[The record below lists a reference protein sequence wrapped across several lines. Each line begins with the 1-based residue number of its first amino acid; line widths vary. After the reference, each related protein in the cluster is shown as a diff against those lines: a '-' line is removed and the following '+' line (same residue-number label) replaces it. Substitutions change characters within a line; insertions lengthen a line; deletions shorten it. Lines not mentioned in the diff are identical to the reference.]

1 VRLLALDTSTRLA
14 CVAGADLGAQ
24 RIAERREEVSA
35 HSEKLLLL
43 IDDCLRELGLRP
55 ADLDGVICGSGP
67 GSFTGL
73 RIGLSTAKGL
83 CYALGRP
90 LAMIS
95 SLLAL
100 AQSVGPTNDAPAV
113 LATMDAFRGRVF
125 ARLCVRN
132 GAAVPAGLSSLLSEH
147 PRLLSDGLWR
157 PDELSALLHSAATPL
172 IACCGSGVARYPELL
187 PPDSEHVTG
196 LFAPKPDVLV
206 RLGAE
211 LLARGETTS
220 LAAAVP
226 NYLAVSAAEENPSP
240 LPALPAYFDEK
251 TASGLPGA

>member
-1 VRLLALDTSTRLA
+1 MRLLALDTSTRLA
-14 CVAGADLGAQ
+14 CVASADLGSA
-24 RIAERREEVSA
+24 RAAERCLEVSA

-43 IDDCLRELGLRP
+43 VDECLRELGLLP

-90 LAMIS
+90 LVMVS

-100 AQSVGPTNDAPAV
+100 AHSVAGLREAPAI
-113 LATMDAFRGRVF
+113 LSTMDAFRGRVF
-125 ARLCVRN
+125 ARLVVRSE
-132 GAAVPAGLSSLLSEH
+132 AALPETLRALLTES
-147 PRLLSDGLWR
+147 PQLLSDGLWR
-157 PDELSALLHSAATPL
+157 PEELSALLRRAATPL
-172 IACCGSGVARYPELL
+172 VACGSGVLRYPELL
-187 PPDSEHVTG
+187 PSDSEHLSG
-196 LFAPKPDVLV
+196 LLAPQPQILV

-211 LLARGETTS
+211 LLSRGETTA

-226 NYLAVSAAEENPSP
+226 NYLAVSAAEENRA
-240 LPALPAYFDEK
+240 PAPASFDEK
-251 TASGLPGA
+251 SPSVPSGV